1 MIKIDLRMDPKF
13 CSNFKGITWGN
24 GTKYSFFQENSLV
37 EKRSSAFCNV
47 KVQNEVFCE
56 DFDALFGSWPNARS
70 RRQESFFTE
79 EGGGP
84 LRPPK
89 TIQP

>member
-37 EKRSSAFCNV
+37 EKKVPHFAMSKFKMKFSVKILMHSSGLGLTQDLDGERV
-47 KVQNEVFCE
+47 
-56 DFDALFGSWPNARS
+56 
-70 RRQESFFTE
+70 FFTE
-79 EGGGP
+79 DGGG
-84 LRPPK
+84 K
-89 TIQP
+89 NNAKW